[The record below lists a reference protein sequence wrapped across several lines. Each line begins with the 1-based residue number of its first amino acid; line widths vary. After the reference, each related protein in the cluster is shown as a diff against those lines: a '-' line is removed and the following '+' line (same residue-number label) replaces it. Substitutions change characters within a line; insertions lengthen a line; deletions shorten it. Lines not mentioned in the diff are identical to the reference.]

1 MYEKVNEKPQ
11 QEFLVRIDPRA
22 IYENNHIQ
30 KTLDMK
36 SCKHYYVWQTWA
48 TRPEAI
54 GGS

>member
-36 SCKHYYVWQTWA
+36 FSFRYFKSHL
-48 TRPEAI
+48 PFLKF
-54 GGS
+54 